1 MPSVISYRKHD
12 QACIHSLY
20 IHKIEQNNAKQT
32 TCKTILSKHRKK
44 QKKYQYRPAFQ
55 FSCHKLILQVSPN
68 CPKIVHKTTLES
80 GGKLLNV
87 KLSKPLDLEFRCRF
101 CGRAIRVEPLT
112 RIDHTGILWLSP
124 GTLFLPADCWICW
137 VRWILST
144 SDDYPDVKLD
154 PSRLGQTFSDH
165 N

>member
-1 MPSVISYRKHD
+1 MLFKFWPLIITCVTMWPMSKAMAIR
-12 QACIHSLY
+12 SLA
-20 IHKIEQNNAKQT
+20 IEVRSSSFNLQ
-32 TCKTILSKHRKK
+32 LL
-44 QKKYQYRPAFQ
+44 QKKA
-55 FSCHKLILQVSPN
+55 
-68 CPKIVHKTTLES
+68 
-80 GGKLLNV
+80 
-87 KLSKPLDLEFRCRF
+87 
-101 CGRAIRVEPLT
+101 LT

-154 PSRLGQTFSDH
+154 TSRLGQTFSDH

>member
-1 MPSVISYRKHD
+1 MYTFAV
-12 QACIHSLY
+12 HS
-20 IHKIEQNNAKQT
+20 ENRAKQCET
-32 TCKTILSKHRKK
+32 MRSKQHVRQFFQNTEHMHCKKN
-44 QKKYQYRPAFQ
+44 RPAFQ

-154 PSRLGQTFSDH
+154 TSRLGQTFSDH